1 MTIVTSLQTKV
12 RREGFINMVCC
23 LSDFRSFNQKS
34 RGFLYDGD
42 GDGGCGV
49 FTRVVATATL
59 EKNTLKRWLG

>member
-1 MTIVTSLQTKV
+1 MTSVTSLQTKV

-23 LSDFRSFNQKS
+23 LGNFRSFNQKS

-42 GDGGCGV
+42 GGCGV
-49 FTRVVATATL
+49 FTRVGATATL